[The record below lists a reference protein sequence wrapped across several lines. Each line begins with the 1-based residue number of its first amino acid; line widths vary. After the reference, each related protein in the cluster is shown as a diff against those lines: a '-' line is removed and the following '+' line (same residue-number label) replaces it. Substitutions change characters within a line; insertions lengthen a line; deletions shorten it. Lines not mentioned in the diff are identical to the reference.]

1 MASLHST
8 VTDSDPQIRTL
19 PPDRGAVRRHSGAA
33 APAAA
38 AGHVRARAGAAGS
51 LAAFGETIRQQARS
65 K

>member
-8 VTDSDPQIRTL
+8 VTGSDPQIRTL

-38 AGHVRARAGAAGS
+38 GHVPARAGAAGS